1 MYRRKDT
8 FYNRAKSE
16 GFRSRAAFKLD
27 ELARD
32 RKLIRRNDAVLDLG
46 AWPGGWLQIAAGM
59 VGPGGIVVGI
69 DLREIAGLSEA
80 NVKTLVGDVTDEASF
95 ARIEALHGERFDVIL
110 SDLAPS
116 LSGIRD
122 RDEARADDLLDGVL
136 ACARRLLKPG
146 GSLLIKLFMG
156 SGFEQRRARLRE
168 AFADVRLTRPD
179 ATRKGSAEVYAIGKG
194 YRTVG

>member
-69 DLREIAGLSEA
+69 DLREIAGLSAA
-80 NVKTLVGDVTDEASF
+80 NVKTLVGDITDEASF
-95 ARIEALHGERFDVIL
+95 AQIEALYGERFDVIL

-194 YRTVG
+194 FRAGG